1 MEYKILL
8 VDDDND
14 LSFIIS
20 ESLSKYGYKV
30 THASNA
36 EDAFNILEN
45 NTFHIIIL
53 DINLPDLSGF
63 SICEEIRKMSKVP
76 IIFASA
82 RSSVTDKIDGL
93 DIGGDFYLSKP
104 YSIKELLSTINALI
118 RRCYNIEDEI
128 IKFGNISINIG
139 SRIVTKN
146 NKNISLSLKEFDLL
160 LYLAN
165 NKNKAINKDTLLA
178 DVWGAF
184 NNVEA
189 QTLTVHIRWLR
200 EKLEYDPTS
209 PKFIKTVRGVGYMLD
224 VK

>member
-20 ESLSKYGYKV
+20 ESLSKYGYIT
-30 THASNA
+30 THASTA
-36 EDAFNILEN
+36 EEAYGILEK

-53 DINLPDLSGF
+53 DINLPDSSGF
-63 SICEEIRKMSKVP
+63 SICKEIRTMSQVP

-104 YSIKELLSTINALI
+104 YSIKELLATINALI
-118 RRCYNIEDEI
+118 RRCYNIKDEMI
-128 IKFGNISINIG
+128 EFGDIKININ
-139 SRIVTKN
+139 SREVYK
-146 NKNISLSLKEFDLL
+146 KERLVSLSLKEFDLL
-160 LYLAN
+160 AYLASN
-165 NKNKAINKDTLLA
+165 MNKAISKETLLS

-184 NNVEA
+184 SAVEP
-189 QTLTVHIRWLR
+189 QTLTVHISWLR
-200 EKLEYDPTS
+200 EKLEDDS
-209 PKFIKTVRGVGYMLD
+209 NNPKHIKTVRGVGYMLS
-224 VK
+224 K

>member
-20 ESLSKYGYKV
+20 ESLSKYGYIT
-30 THASNA
+30 THASTA
-36 EDAFNILEN
+36 EEAYGILEK

-53 DINLPDLSGF
+53 DINLPDSSGF
-63 SICEEIRKMSKVP
+63 SICKEIRTMSQVP

-104 YSIKELLSTINALI
+104 YSIKELLATINALI
-118 RRCYNIEDEI
+118 RRCYNIKDEMI
-128 IKFGNISINIG
+128 EFGDIKININ
-139 SRIVTKN
+139 SREVYK
-146 NKNISLSLKEFDLL
+146 KERLVSLSLKEFDLL
-160 LYLAN
+160 AYLASN
-165 NKNKAINKDTLLA
+165 MNKAISKETLLS

-184 NNVEA
+184 SAVEP
-189 QTLTVHIRWLR
+189 QTLTVHISWLR
-200 EKLEYDPTS
+200 EKLEDDSNNQKY
-209 PKFIKTVRGVGYMLD
+209 IKTVRGVGYMLS
-224 VK
+224 K

>member
-20 ESLSKYGYKV
+20 ESLSKYGYIT
-30 THASNA
+30 THASTA
-36 EDAFNILEN
+36 EEAYGILEK

-53 DINLPDLSGF
+53 DINLPDSSGF
-63 SICEEIRKMSKVP
+63 SICKEIRTMSQVP

-104 YSIKELLSTINALI
+104 YSIKELLATINALI
-118 RRCYNIEDEI
+118 RRCYNIKDEMI
-128 IKFGNISINIG
+128 EFGDIKININ
-139 SRIVTKN
+139 SREVYK
-146 NKNISLSLKEFDLL
+146 KERLVSLSLKEFDLL
-160 LYLAN
+160 AYLASN
-165 NKNKAINKDTLLA
+165 MNKAMSKETLLS

-184 NNVEA
+184 SAVEP
-189 QTLTVHIRWLR
+189 QTLTVHISWLR
-200 EKLEYDPTS
+200 EKLEDDS
-209 PKFIKTVRGVGYMLD
+209 NNPKHIKTVRGVGYMLS
-224 VK
+224 K